1 MFQEFIG
8 NEQGHVTGIKTVEV
22 DWVKVRVK
30 RFLFKMR
37 FAFKSILKNIIELL
51 KIWQREER

>member
-51 KIWQREER
+51 KI